1 MKSFMNQDFL
11 LSNETA
17 KTLYHNYA
25 ARMPIV
31 DYHCHINPAEIAE
44 DRQFDNIAQVWLGGD
59 HYKWRLM
66 RACGVEERYVTGDA
80 PDIEKFKA
88 FARILPRAIG
98 NPVYHWAH
106 LELKR
111 YFDCDLPLNEN
122 TAEEIWNL
130 CNARLQTKE
139 LSVRGIIRKS
149 NVTTI
154 VTTDDPVDDLAHHKR
169 IADDPSFSTAVYPC
183 WRPDKLLNIE
193 RDEFLSYLPKLA
205 EAAGVTELNSM
216 AAIRDALKKR
226 MDFFQEAGCR
236 SSDHGIGDIICAPA
250 DEAELDNILKKRLS
264 GACITNEEAN
274 AFRWAMLLFLGEEYH
289 KRSWVMEIH
298 FGTVRNNNTRA
309 YKSLG
314 PDTGYDAIKNGDCMP
329 GLGSL
334 LDTLECKGCLPK
346 TMVFSLNPNDNAAIV
361 SMIGC
366 FNEEGVPGKMQH
378 GTAWWFNDNIP
389 GMVAQITNLAN
400 MSVLGN
406 FTGML
411 TDSRSFLSYTRHEYF
426 RRILCNLLG
435 EWVENGEYPADMD
448 ILGALVQDIS
458 YNNAMRYFE
467 FND

>member
-169 IADDPSFSTAVYPC
+169 ITDDPSFSTAVYPC
-183 WRPDKLLNIE
+183 RRPDKLLNIH
-193 RDEFLSYLPKLA
+193 A
-205 EAAGVTELNSM
+205 EAGRGS
-216 AAIRDALKKR
+216 RCYR
-226 MDFFQEAGCR
+226 
-236 SSDHGIGDIICAPA
+236 
-250 DEAELDNILKKRLS
+250 AE
-264 GACITNEEAN
+264 
-274 AFRWAMLLFLGEEYH
+274 
-289 KRSWVMEIH
+289 
-298 FGTVRNNNTRA
+298 
-309 YKSLG
+309 
-314 PDTGYDAIKNGDCMP
+314 
-329 GLGSL
+329 
-334 LDTLECKGCLPK
+334 
-346 TMVFSLNPNDNAAIV
+346 
-361 SMIGC
+361 
-366 FNEEGVPGKMQH
+366 QH
-378 GTAWWFNDNIP
+378 GC
-389 GMVAQITNLAN
+389 
-400 MSVLGN
+400 
-406 FTGML
+406 
-411 TDSRSFLSYTRHEYF
+411 YT
-426 RRILCNLLG
+426 
-435 EWVENGEYPADMD
+435 
-448 ILGALVQDIS
+448 
-458 YNNAMRYFE
+458 
-467 FND
+467 